1 MLSPFANHVAYCCV
15 LLGVVVQ
22 SLKPVKLL
30 LGQQCWELLRPSAL
44 SCTFEED
51 KHCFFFF
58 SSCFFH
64 DRLLS
69 AEKGDMTEAANISLA
84 GQHDRQQS
92 QIYFEPCFYNE
103 GRTSNRRTVRFMNVL
118 PLFHICKWLDILG

>member
-1 MLSPFANHVAYCCV
+1 M
-15 LLGVVVQ
+15 Q

-44 SCTFEED
+44 SCTFEKD

-58 SSCFFH
+58 SLCFFH

-69 AEKGDMTEAANISLA
+69 AQKGDMTEAANISPVNTTGSSPRFILSPA
-84 GQHDRQQS
+84 FTTREERL
-92 QIYFEPCFYNE
+92 IV
-103 GRTSNRRTVRFMNVL
+103 GR
-118 PLFHICKWLDILG
+118 LGS